1 MPVFNDLAER
11 SNNVCL
17 ELKIHCQIRLVPVAD
32 NPHALKI
39 FTLVIDLF
47 RRIVTTLLTKLGSG
61 DFMSRLTHLL
71 FNIEFNW
78 KTVTIPP
85 RNIRCIKTRK
95 GFRLG
100 NNIFENLVNGVANMQ
115 LPVRIGRPIVQ
126 NKRGLACASCAH
138 FLIKPHALPLL
149 EPLWLTL
156 GQVSLHGKR
165 CLWQV

>member
-1 MPVFNDLAER
+1 MPVFNDLAEC

-61 DFMSRLTHLL
+61 HFMSRLTHLL

-138 FLIKPHALPLL
+138 FLIEPHALPLL